1 MVRTFSSYM
10 GLSLRTPVLPSSEKP
25 TLPRTHSIWNA
36 WAHLSPF
43 LRTIGCVVAKQIRVQ
58 NIIYSLELHARML
71 KYTKT
76 TNILNLL
83 LVFLL
88 FTQSVQGLLYL
99 FDLVESFRKRT
110 CRP

>member
-1 MVRTFSSYM
+1 MVRTFPSYM

-25 TLPRTHSIWNA
+25 TLPRSHSIWNA

-76 TNILNLL
+76 TNILNLF

-88 FTQSVQGLLYL
+88 FTQTCARFIISV
-99 FDLVESFRKRT
+99 
-110 CRP
+110 